1 MAYFIIA
8 GILGLG
14 FIAYRKRKSL
24 IYNALKVYTDINDTL
39 ENQTELTE
47 NFKVKH
53 FTLDNNSLYQ
63 FETLEEIKNN
73 NYKLL
78 ISKVNK

>member
-24 IYNALKVYTDINDTL
+24 IYNALK
-39 ENQTELTE
+39 
-47 NFKVKH
+47 
-53 FTLDNNSLYQ
+53 
-63 FETLEEIKNN
+63 
-73 NYKLL
+73 
-78 ISKVNK
+78 